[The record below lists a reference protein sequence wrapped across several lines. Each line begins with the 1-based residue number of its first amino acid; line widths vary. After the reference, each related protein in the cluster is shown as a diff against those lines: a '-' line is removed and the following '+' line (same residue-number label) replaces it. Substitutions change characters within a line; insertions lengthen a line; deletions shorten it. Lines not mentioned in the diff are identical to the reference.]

1 MIVYWLENF
10 WFFLDKVIKDL
21 TGQEGMHWEV
31 EGHEHASWE
40 NGGR

>member
-1 MIVYWLENF
+1 MIIYWLGIFEI
-10 WFFLDKVIKDL
+10 FLDKVIKDF